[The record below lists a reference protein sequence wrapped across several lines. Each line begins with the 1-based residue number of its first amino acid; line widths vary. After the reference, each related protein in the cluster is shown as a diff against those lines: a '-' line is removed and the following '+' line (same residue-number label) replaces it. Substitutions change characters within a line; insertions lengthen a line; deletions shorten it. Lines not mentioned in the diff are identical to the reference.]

1 MLECPSLYNKKIHFS
16 FFAFYILSFFIW
28 ALCLLYTV
36 FTTSILKEGFNATV
50 PLKHDYF
57 HNTISFFDD
66 YSKIGLSRKEK

>member
-36 FTTSILKEGFNATV
+36 FTTSILKEGFNATL
-50 PLKHDYF
+50 PHCSALASCTFRNID
-57 HNTISFFDD
+57 NGTI
-66 YSKIGLSRKEK
+66 KA